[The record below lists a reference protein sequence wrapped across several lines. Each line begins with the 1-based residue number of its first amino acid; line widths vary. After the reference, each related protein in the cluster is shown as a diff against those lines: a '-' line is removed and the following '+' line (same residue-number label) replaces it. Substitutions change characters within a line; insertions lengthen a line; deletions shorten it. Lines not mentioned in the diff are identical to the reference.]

1 LTVPVILKYHDLP
14 REELYKRVSETIATI
29 RKTPAMQK
37 YSQALTD
44 ILVDLLNGSDIR
56 TTVESV
62 GKKYLGYSV

>member
-1 LTVPVILKYHDLP
+1 
-14 REELYKRVSETIATI
+14 
-29 RKTPAMQK
+29 MQK

-62 GKKYLGYSV
+62 GKKYLGYSVASVAG